1 MATLHPSID
10 NLHLTSPGAYREKD
24 ILFLLQN
31 SLPTG
36 YDVYH
41 SISYSTTHNDNQ
53 YYGEL
58 DIVILSPAGHLIVL
72 EVKAGKIILNEKGLF
87 KKYKS
92 IEKNVHQQVNA
103 QRGTWLSLI
112 KSNGFTGVSLHH
124 FLVLPDQLIT
134 EGSAS
139 FPRERIIDSKQVN
152 EIGYIVQHSIP
163 LDPVEN
169 NIRIRLAGFIENKFE
184 LIPDPSVRIGQTA
197 SANKIL
203 AEGLATWVPRIKHH
217 GNAFQ
222 VIGTAGSGKTQLAL
236 TLLRDASSQGKKTAY
251 ICYNRPLADHI
262 AKIAP
267 PSSIVSNFD
276 DLTITHFRRTVDT
289 IDFEEVGVYKKAA
302 ASYIEY
308 ISSNEPRLDLLI
320 IDEAQDFESE
330 WISALASLVRESGK
344 LYTLSDESQLIYK
357 RERFEIDKAVTV
369 ECHDNFRCS
378 KRIVDVINA
387 LKLTE
392 TEVRSRSVHQGEPP
406 DFLIYENDNE
416 LETIESCIQKL
427 LENGYTK
434 DQLTLISYRGRK
446 DSKIL
451 KLDEI
456 AGCSITKYTG
466 KYDKDS
472 NPVYTK
478 GDLFCETVYRFKG
491 QSSPV
496 VIFCEVDFEE
506 LSERDLRKL
515 FVGMSRA
522 QDHLICI
529 TSHQAELKL
538 IERINNKLA

>member
-10 NLHLTSPGAYREKD
+10 NLLLTSPGAYRERD
-24 ILFLLQN
+24 ILLLLQN

-36 YDVYH
+36 FDVYH
-41 SISYSTTHNDNQ
+41 SIAFSTTHNDNQ

-72 EVKAGKIILNEKGLF
+72 EVKAGNIILNEIGLF

-112 KSNGFTGVSLHH
+112 KSNSFTGVSLHH

-163 LDPVEN
+163 LDPVKN

-344 LYTLSDESQLIYK
+344 LYTLADEL
-357 RERFEIDKAVTV
+357 
-369 ECHDNFRCS
+369 
-378 KRIVDVINA
+378 
-387 LKLTE
+387 
-392 TEVRSRSVHQGEPP
+392 
-406 DFLIYENDNE
+406 
-416 LETIESCIQKL
+416 
-427 LENGYTK
+427 
-434 DQLTLISYRGRK
+434 
-446 DSKIL
+446 
-451 KLDEI
+451 
-456 AGCSITKYTG
+456 
-466 KYDKDS
+466 
-472 NPVYTK
+472 
-478 GDLFCETVYRFKG
+478 
-491 QSSPV
+491 
-496 VIFCEVDFEE
+496 
-506 LSERDLRKL
+506 
-515 FVGMSRA
+515 
-522 QDHLICI
+522 
-529 TSHQAELKL
+529 
-538 IERINNKLA
+538 